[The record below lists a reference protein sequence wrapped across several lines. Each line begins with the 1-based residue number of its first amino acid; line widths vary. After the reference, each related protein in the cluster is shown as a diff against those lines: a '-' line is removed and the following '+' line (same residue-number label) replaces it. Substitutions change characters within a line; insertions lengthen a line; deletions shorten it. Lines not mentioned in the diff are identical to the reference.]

1 MHQKQIDIILL
12 DFLKTFDSVPH
23 QRLLTKLRHYGISN
37 STFAWI
43 EHWLTRRSQCVVLD
57 GETSNPVPV
66 LSGVP
71 QGTVLGP
78 LMFLLYIND
87 ITKDIDSPL
96 RMFAD
101 DCLLYR
107 IIESTEDTTKLQ
119 QDLNILSEWANTW
132 QLNFNVTKC
141 AVANTMYTRITHPT
155 IHNYTLNSQAIQIP
169 YLEIILNKS
178 LFWSS
183 HIYQPSLALYSFML
197 FVLMFQF

>member
-1 MHQKQIDIILL
+1 MRQISPGSFYYSVKCLFIK
-12 DFLKTFDSVPH
+12 LKAFDLVPH
-23 QRLLTKLRHYGISN
+23 QRLLTKVRHYGISN
-37 STFAWI
+37 STFPWI
-43 EHWLTRRSQCVVLD
+43 EHWLTRCSQCVVLD
-57 GETSNPVPV
+57 GETSNSVPV

-78 LMFLLYIND
+78 LMFLHCIND

-141 AVANTMYTRITHPT
+141 AVIRCTRITQPT
-155 IHNYTLNSQAIQIP
+155 IH
-169 YLEIILNKS
+169 
-178 LFWSS
+178 
-183 HIYQPSLALYSFML
+183 
-197 FVLMFQF
+197 